1 MGAFLRNQDPQEIIQ
16 EKQMWI
22 LSWKNRFG
30 ETIKLTHQYDTDIY
44 KYGEVLI
51 NEGKQIKVCLM
62 NL

>member
-1 MGAFLRNQDPQEIIQ
+1 MAQEIIQ